1 MEYESET
8 RGKSRGKHAQLPGS
22 YPKHPGSPKGFLNMF
37 VMCALV
43 LLAFSC
49 VRIVPPAHTAVV
61 SYFGTV
67 STTTLRSGPTI
78 VLPWGSLVLF
88 TLKTQLLDSQNQVP
102 TQEGLN
108 VELDVSILYHIQP
121 SAARELYLTLGT
133 NYQEVL
139 IKPELASAVRGL
151 TSEQSAKALYT
162 SGRRTIQ
169 TNLKQELVKKF
180 ESRGIILEDVLL
192 KAIVL
197 PKMLT
202 DAIEVKAQA
211 EQESARMEF
220 VLSKEEAEAKR
231 KQIEAKGIQSFQKIV
246 SEGISKELLMW
257 KGIEATEKL
266 AASKNAKIVM
276 MGNND
281 KSMPVLFSANELPG
295 KSN

>member
-1 MEYESET
+1 
-8 RGKSRGKHAQLPGS
+8 
-22 YPKHPGSPKGFLNMF
+22 
-37 VMCALV
+37 
-43 LLAFSC
+43 
-49 VRIVPPAHTAVV
+49 
-61 SYFGTV
+61 
-67 STTTLRSGPTI
+67 
-78 VLPWGSLVLF
+78 LPWGSLVLF

>member
-1 MEYESET
+1 
-8 RGKSRGKHAQLPGS
+8 
-22 YPKHPGSPKGFLNMF
+22 
-37 VMCALV
+37 
-43 LLAFSC
+43 
-49 VRIVPPAHTAVV
+49 
-61 SYFGTV
+61 
-67 STTTLRSGPTI
+67 
-78 VLPWGSLVLF
+78 LPWGRLVLF

-121 SAARELYLTLGT
+121 SSARELYLTLGEG
-133 NYQEVL
+133 YQEVL

-266 AASKNAKIVM
+266 ASSKNAKIVM
-276 MGNND
+276 MGNNE

-295 KSN
+295 KSH

>member
-1 MEYESET
+1 
-8 RGKSRGKHAQLPGS
+8 
-22 YPKHPGSPKGFLNMF
+22 
-37 VMCALV
+37 
-43 LLAFSC
+43 
-49 VRIVPPAHTAVV
+49 
-61 SYFGTV
+61 
-67 STTTLRSGPTI
+67 
-78 VLPWGSLVLF
+78 LPWGSLVLF

-202 DAIEVKAQA
+202 DAIEVKARA

-220 VLSKEEAEAKR
+220 VLSKEQAEAKR